1 MKQYDTL
8 RQGSM
13 PPRILPFLWMKGED
27 ESTIREEL
35 DAIERCGVKE
45 VCLESRPYPDFCGPK
60 WWITLDFLVPE
71 MKKRGMR
78 MWILDDRKFP
88 TGYANGG
95 FERQPEKAKI
105 YLAERHM
112 DILGPCRGGA
122 VLVENF
128 VGDGTLLGILA
139 VPKPDTETLAV
150 SGEGVIDLTDQVEN
164 GFVYFDLPEGAYRLF
179 VLFTTRHF
187 GGRENYMNLID
198 EDSVRVLLD
207 EVYEKHYQH
216 YAADFGGVI
225 AGFFSDEPELGN
237 VKGYPFDQTLGK
249 RDVRLPWSRQLE
261 ERLREAWGAEFLTR
275 LPGLWY
281 EAGDRTAGT
290 RSTYMEH
297 MTDLVYQCFT
307 RQVGQWCE
315 AHGVE
320 YIGHVIE
327 DDNAHTRMGC
337 SVGHYFREMQG
348 QHMAGVDV
356 VHHQIVPGFTRRIH
370 QWIAGDADG
379 EFFHFGLAKLASSA
393 AHIDPKKQGRA
404 LCEIFGNYGWA
415 EGVSL
420 MRWLTCHMLVR
431 GINVFTPHAFSMT
444 YPDRDCPPHF
454 YARGNNPQFDAFGQL
469 MRFMQRGAHL
479 LGDGAPMADAAV
491 LYHAEAEWSG
501 GETMLFQKPLRA
513 LAEHQLDADVIPC
526 DALENA
532 VIQNGQL
539 HIGTA
544 CYPCLVL
551 PWAACIRRETADFII
566 RAAAQGLPVFA
577 VDGIAAM
584 DTARHPLPRE
594 MAEELRA
601 SVRIVPLGELAQRV
615 AADCPPHVACE
626 GSWPDLRTMAVSYP
640 DGQAVMFF
648 NESVTKAVDTRV
660 RFRDRADTS
669 VLWYDP
675 WFDREEAVSLADGAM
690 PLHLEPGE
698 ALFCILDGR
707 AGAAPVKTVQVET
720 PLDLRWEVSCAR
732 ETAYDDFR
740 PLTVI
745 EPAQPLPNMNGRGR
759 QPGFTGWYRYDSAFD
774 FRKEKGAA
782 YRLYIPR
789 GGDTVQI
796 VLNGVDLGYLAQFPG
811 WVDVTDALRDG
822 PNTLR
827 LEFSTTLVWLRKDGA
842 STHLQLGPTG
852 LGGVPVLRTLR

>member
-8 RQGSM
+8 REGCM

-27 ESTIREEL
+27 EATIREEL
-35 DAIERCGVKE
+35 DAIEACGVRE

-60 WWITLDFLVPE
+60 WWATLDFLVPE
-71 MKKRGMR
+71 MKRRGMR

-112 DILGPCRGGA
+112 DILGPCRDGA

-139 VPKPDTETLAV
+139 VPKPDSETLAV

-179 VLFTTRHF
+179 VLFTTRRF

-198 EDSVRVLLD
+198 ADSVRVLLD
-207 EVYEKHYQH
+207 EVYEKHYQR

-249 RDVRLPWSRQLE
+249 RDVRLPWSAQLE
-261 ERLREAWGAEFLTR
+261 ERLRAAWGEEFLTR

-290 RSTYMEH
+290 RSAYMDS
-297 MTDLVYQCFT
+297 MTDLVYACFT

-315 AHGVE
+315 DHGVE

-327 DDNAHTRMGC
+327 DDNAHTRLGC
-337 SVGHYFREMQG
+337 SVGHYFREMRG

-356 VHHQIVPGFTRRIH
+356 VHHQIVPGFTGRIH

-454 YARGNNPQFDAFGQL
+454 YARGNNPQFAAFGQL

-479 LGDGAPMADAAV
+479 LGDGAPMADVAV

-513 LAEHQLDADVIPC
+513 LAERQIDADVIPC
-526 DALENA
+526 DALESA
-532 VIQNGQL
+532 VIRDGRL
-539 HIGTA
+539 VIGSA

-551 PWAACIRRETADFII
+551 PYAACIRRETAAFII
-566 RAAAQGLPVFA
+566 RAAAEGLAIYA
-577 VDGIAAM
+577 VDGLAAL
-584 DTARHPLPRE
+584 DTAQHPLPPE
-594 MAEELRA
+594 ILDALRA
-601 SVRIVPLGELAQRV
+601 AVRVVPLAELAGRV
-615 AADCPPHVACE
+615 AADLPPHVACE
-626 GSWPDLRTMAVSYP
+626 GSWPDLRAMAVRYP

-660 RFRDRADTS
+660 RFRDREDAS

-675 WFDREEAVSLADGAM
+675 WFDREEAVALAEGAM

-707 AGAAPVKTVQVET
+707 GDAAPAKAVRAET

-732 ETAYDDFR
+732 ETEYGRFR
-740 PLTVI
+740 PLMVL
-745 EPAQPLPNMNGRGR
+745 EPGQPLPNMNGRGQ
-759 QPGFTGWYRYDSAFD
+759 QPGFTGWYRYDGAFD
-774 FRKEKGAA
+774 FRREEGAA

-789 GGDTVQI
+789 GGDTAQVL
-796 VLNGVDLGYLAQFPG
+796 LNGVDLGYLAQFPG
-811 WVDVTDALRDG
+811 WVDVTHALRDG

-852 LGGVPVLRTLR
+852 LGGIPMLRALR

>member
-8 RQGSM
+8 RQGCM
-13 PPRILPFLWMKGED
+13 PSRILPFLWMKGED
-27 ESTIREEL
+27 EATIREEL

-60 WWITLDFLVPE
+60 WWATLDFLVPE

-128 VGDGTLLGILA
+128 IGDGTLLGILA

-207 EVYEKHYQH
+207 EVYEKHYQR

-249 RDVRLPWSRQLE
+249 RDVRLPWSHQLE

-297 MTDLVYQCFT
+297 VTDLVYQCFT

-320 YIGHVIE
+320 YIGHIIE

-337 SVGHYFREMQG
+337 SVGHYFREMRG

-356 VHHQIVPGFTRRIH
+356 VHHQIVPGFTGRIH

-479 LGDGAPMADAAV
+479 LGGGAPMADAAV

-501 GETMLFQKPLRA
+501 GAAMLFQKPLRT

-526 DALENA
+526 DALESA
-532 VIQNGQL
+532 VIRDGQL
-539 HIGTA
+539 HIGRA

-551 PWAACIRRETADFII
+551 PWAACIKPETAAFVI
-566 RAAAQGLPVFA
+566 RAAAQGLPVYA
-577 VDGIAAM
+577 VDGIAAL
-584 DTARHPLPRE
+584 DTAQHPLPPE
-594 MAEELRA
+594 TADALQA
-601 SVRIVPLGELAQRV
+601 SVRVVPLAELAGRV

-626 GSWPDLRTMAVSYP
+626 GFWPDLRVMSVAYP

-660 RFRDRADTS
+660 RFRDRADAS

-675 WFDREEAVSLADGAM
+675 WFDREEAVALAEGAM
-690 PLHLEPGE
+690 PLRLEPSE
-698 ALFCILDGR
+698 ALLCILDGR
-707 AGAAPVKTVQVET
+707 EGAAPVKTVRAEV

-732 ETAYDDFR
+732 ETEYDHFR

-745 EPAQPLPNMNGRGR
+745 EPGQPLPNMNGRGR
-759 QPGFTGWYRYDSAFD
+759 QPGFTGWYRYDGAFD
-774 FRKEKGAA
+774 FRREEGAA

-789 GGDTVQI
+789 GGDTAQI
-796 VLNGVDLGYLAQFPG
+796 FLNGIDLGYLAQFPG

-822 PNTLR
+822 SNTLR

-842 STHLQLGPTG
+842 STHLQLAPTG
-852 LGGVPVLRTLR
+852 LGGVPVLRTLQ

>member
-27 ESTIREEL
+27 DATIREEL

-60 WWITLDFLVPE
+60 WWETLDFLVPE

-128 VGDGTLLGILA
+128 IGDGTLLGILA

-207 EVYEKHYQH
+207 EVYEKHYQR

-261 ERLREAWGAEFLTR
+261 ERLREAWGTEFLTR

-290 RSTYMEH
+290 RSSYMEH

-337 SVGHYFREMQG
+337 SVGHYFREMRG

-356 VHHQIVPGFTRRIH
+356 VHHQIVPGFTGRIH

-479 LGDGAPMADAAV
+479 LGGGAPMADAAV

-501 GETMLFQKPLRA
+501 RATMLFQKPLRA

-526 DALENA
+526 DALESA
-532 VIQNGQL
+532 VIRDGQL
-539 HIGTA
+539 VIGHG

-551 PWAACIRRETADFII
+551 PWAACIKPETAAFVI
-566 RAAAQGLPVFA
+566 RAAAQGLQVYA
-577 VDGIAAM
+577 VDGIAAL
-584 DTARHPLPRE
+584 DTAQHPLPPE
-594 MAEELRA
+594 TADALWA
-601 SVRIVPLGELAQRV
+601 SVRVVPLAELAGRV

-626 GSWPDLRTMAVSYP
+626 GFWPDLRVMSVAYP

-660 RFRDRADTS
+660 RFRDRADAS

-675 WFDREEAVSLADGAM
+675 WFDREEAVALAEGAM
-690 PLHLEPGE
+690 PLRLEPGE
-698 ALFCILDGR
+698 ALLCILDGR
-707 AGAAPVKTVQVET
+707 EGAAPVKTVRAEA

-732 ETAYDDFR
+732 ETEYDHFR

-745 EPAQPLPNMNGRGR
+745 EPGQPLPNMNGRGR
-759 QPGFTGWYRYDSAFD
+759 QPGFTGWYRYDGAFD
-774 FRKEKGAA
+774 FRREEGAA

-789 GGDTVQI
+789 GGDTAQI
-796 VLNGVDLGYLAQFPG
+796 FLNGIDLGYLAQFPG
-811 WVDVTDALRDG
+811 WVDVTDALQDG
-822 PNTLR
+822 SNTLR

-842 STHLQLGPTG
+842 STHLQLAPTG
-852 LGGVPVLRTLR
+852 LGDVPVLRTLQ

>member
-1 MKQYDTL
+1 MKQYDAL

-27 ESTIREEL
+27 EATILEEL
-35 DAIERCGVKE
+35 DAIEACGVKE
-45 VCLESRPYPDFCGPK
+45 VCLESRPYPDFCGEK
-60 WWITLDFLVPE
+60 WWATLDFLVLE

-95 FERQPEKAKI
+95 FERQPDKAKI

-112 DILGPCRGGA
+112 DILGPCRDGA

-128 VGDGTLLGILA
+128 IGDGTLLGILA

-150 SGEGVIDLTDQVEN
+150 SSEGVIDLTDQVEN

-179 VLFTTRHF
+179 VLFTTRAF

-198 EDSVRVLLD
+198 ADSVRVLLD

-216 YAADFGGVI
+216 YAADFGSVI

-237 VKGYPFDQTLGK
+237 VKGYPFDLTLGK
-249 RDVRLPWSRQLE
+249 RDVRLPWSAQLE
-261 ERLREAWGAEFLTR
+261 ARLRAAWGEEFLLR

-290 RSTYMEH
+290 RSGYMDA
-297 MTDLVYQCFT
+297 MTALVYECFT
-307 RQVGQWCE
+307 GQVGQWCHE
-315 AHGVE
+315 HGVE

-327 DDNAHTRMGC
+327 DDNAHTRLGC
-337 SVGHYFREMQG
+337 SVGHYFRAMRG

-356 VHHQIVPGFTRRIH
+356 VHHQIVPGFTGRIH
-370 QWIAGDADG
+370 QWIAGDSDG

-469 MRFMQRGAHL
+469 MRFMQRAAHL
-479 LGDGAPMADAAV
+479 LGDGTPMADAAV

-501 GETMLFQKPLRA
+501 GGMMLYQKPMRA
-513 LAEHQLDADVIPC
+513 LAERQLDADVIPC
-526 DALENA
+526 DALADA
-532 VIQNGQL
+532 VIREGQL
-539 HIGTA
+539 VIGNA

-551 PWAACIRRETADFII
+551 PYAACIRRDTAEFII
-566 RAAAQGLPVFA
+566 RAAAQGLRVYA

-584 DTARHPLPRE
+584 DTAQQSLP
-594 MAEELRA
+594 ADILSA
-601 SVRIVPLGELAQRV
+601 LQGSVQVVPLSELAQRV
-615 AADCPPHVACE
+615 AAEVPGHVACE
-626 GSWPDLRTMAVSYP
+626 GCWPDLRAMCVQYP

-648 NESVTKAVDTRV
+648 NESVTTTVDTRV
-660 RFRDRADTS
+660 SFRDRSDTA

-675 WFDREEAVSLADGAM
+675 WFDREEAVAIADGRM
-690 PLHLEPGE
+690 PLHLAPGE
-698 ALFCILDGR
+698 CLLCLLDGR
-707 AGAAPVKTVQVET
+707 EDAAPAKTVQAEM
-720 PLDLRWEVSCAR
+720 PLDLRWAVSCAD
-732 ETAYDDFR
+732 ELSHDAFR
-740 PLTVI
+740 PLMTI
-745 EPAQPLPNMNGRGR
+745 EPGQPLPNMNGRGQ
-759 QPGFTGWYRYDSAFD
+759 QPGFTGWYRYDGVFD
-774 FRKEKGAA
+774 CRKEEGAA
-782 YRLYIPR
+782 YHLAIPR
-789 GGDTVQI
+789 GGDTAQV

-822 PNTLR
+822 SNTLR
-827 LEFSTTLVWLRKDGA
+827 LEFSTTLVWQRKDGA

-852 LGGVPVLRTLR
+852 LGGVPMLQTLR